1 MNSFW
6 LHPSLILI
14 FGALLLPLVPSRF
27 QKLKQG
33 YLLLIPIL
41 VFLRTLQ
48 MQGVQGSFGH
58 VQFLDWTLIF
68 GRVDKLSLVFGY
80 IMSLM
85 CIIGTLYGVHVKD
98 NSQHIAAWFYVAGS
112 IGAIYAGDF
121 ITLFLFWEVMAFSSV
136 FLIWFRGRKESLAAG
151 LRYLLVHVAG
161 GLALL
166 GGMVWHCKTTGS
178 WAFDENFQQLAVNSP
193 TPATWLILAGFML
206 NAAVPPLHA
215 WLPDAYGEATFNGS
229 VFMCAFTTKT
239 AVYALIRGFAGTHL
253 LIALGV
259 IMALYGVVYAVL
271 ENDCRRLLAYHIISQ
286 VGYMVAG
293 VGLGTELAINGACA
307 HAFAHILYKGLLF
320 MGCGAV
326 LHMTGE
332 SKFTEL
338 GGLWKKMPWTFLFT
352 LIGGLSISAFP
363 LFSGFVS
370 KSMIVSA
377 GFEDGNLWVGFL
389 LMLASAGTFLHTGLK
404 VPYFIWFGKNQPRP
418 EVWNR
423 ATEPPWNMNVA
434 MGIAAFLCIF
444 IGCHPAWLY
453 SMLPHAEEATKYLR
467 EVYSPYHVSET
478 LQILLFTGLG
488 FFLLLKKLAPEPKI
502 SLDLDWPYRM
512 GGRAFLW
519 LARKPIQA
527 VDTFVGELY
536 RLAGL
541 VPLMFS
547 SRFASLVDNEVV
559 DGMVNGVATGVRGI
573 GGRLRFAQ
581 RGRMQENLTF
591 AFAVAAALIVAFLL
605 LSKPSPSGALPK
617 APVTPALSTPGAAVA
632 PNAQSSSLPLPVGNL
647 QSAIGNPSAPRAAGA
662 EASRTERTSTTR
674 AAL

>member
-6 LHPSLILI
+6 LHPALILL
-14 FGALLLPLVPSRF
+14 FGALLLPLIPARF
-27 QKLKQG
+27 KKVF
-33 YLLLIPIL
+33 LLLVPVL
-41 VFLRTLQ
+41 VFGRTLSLTA
-48 MQGVQGSFGH
+48 GSFGH
-58 VQFLDWTLIF
+58 VQFLDWSLVF

-85 CIIGTLYGVHVKD
+85 CILGTLYGLQVKE
-98 NSQHIAAWFYVAGS
+98 NAQHIAAWIYVAGS

-121 ITLFLFWEVMAFSSV
+121 ITLFLFWEIMAFSSV
-136 FLIWFRGRKESLAAG
+136 FLIWFRRRPESLRAG

-161 GLALL
+161 GLSLL
-166 GGMVWHCKTTGS
+166 AGMVMQCHDQGNWSFNGLDVQH
-178 WAFDENFQQLAVNSP
+178 P
-193 TPATWLILAGFML
+193 TVAAYLIMIGFLL

-239 AVYALIRGFAGTHL
+239 AVYALIRGFAGMQIL
-253 LIALGV
+253 VPLGV

-293 VGLGTELAINGACA
+293 VGLGTALAINGACA

-370 KSMIVSA
+370 KSMIVAA
-377 GFEDGNLWVGFL
+377 GFEEHKYWVGFL
-389 LMLASAGTFLHTGLK
+389 LLLASAGTFLHTGLK

-418 EVWNR
+418 EVLNR
-423 ATEPPWNMNVA
+423 AAEPPVNMMVA
-434 MGIAAFLCIF
+434 MAIAAVLCIF
-444 IGCHPAWLY
+444 IGCYTPYLY
-453 SMLPHAEEATKYLR
+453 KMLPY
-467 EVYSPYHVSET
+467 EVDYQPYTAYHISET
-478 LQILLFTGLG
+478 LQILLFTGVG
-488 FFLLLKKLAPEPKI
+488 FFLLLKKLRPEAKI
-502 SLDLDWPYRM
+502 SLDLDWFYRK

-519 LARKPIQA
+519 LARKPVQNA
-527 VDTFVGELY
+527 DTFVGELY
-536 RLAGL
+536 QRAGLEPLSKFSRLAA
-541 VPLMFS
+541 
-547 SRFASLVDNEVV
+547 RFDNELIDGTV
-559 DGMVNGVATGVRGI
+559 DGLAQGVRGI
-573 GGRLRFAQ
+573 GRRLRSAQ
-581 RGRMQENLTF
+581 RGQMQENLAF
-591 AFAVAAALIVAFLL
+591 AFGIAALLIVALVIY
-605 LSKPSPSGALPK
+605 SY
-617 APVTPALSTPGAAVA
+617 
-632 PNAQSSSLPLPVGNL
+632 
-647 QSAIGNPSAPRAAGA
+647 R
-662 EASRTERTSTTR
+662 
-674 AAL
+674 